1 MFFYARKP
9 YMNRRLVYVHAAQ
22 STHVETRLLHIN
34 LSQIYTFIHLAI
46 VKITVKTQDAIGAGL
61 TTSADVLNVKVFKIE
76 NEAFRHVT

>member
-1 MFFYARKP
+1 MQRKARTLKQDFHK
-9 YMNRRLVYVHAAQ
+9 LVTNVQ
-22 STHVETRLLHIN
+22 
-34 LSQIYTFIHLAI
+34 YTFIHLAI